1 MGEKENLTISTTTDF
16 RRLFPADVSDEAL
29 AKSDRADF
37 RGAGACKDCFPQI
50 AQIFAELT
58 RVRRGTI
65 KKYFTKVNVMLC
77 P

>member
-1 MGEKENLTISTTTDF
+1 VGEKENLTISTITDF

-37 RGAGACKDCFPQI
+37 RGADARKDYFPQI
-50 AQIFAELT
+50 AQIFAELV
-58 RVRRGTI
+58 RARRG
-65 KKYFTKVNVMLC
+65 